1 LLKKHS
7 TKKPG
12 AKLRG
17 ADVHHK
23 YAIAFA
29 NQYITGGVFS
39 NQQSKKKTRGRVGSF
54 RCTHRLL
61 LRFRWFTVEFT

>member
-1 LLKKHS
+1 LLKKHF

-29 NQYITGGVFS
+29 NQYWGRVFKS
-39 NQQSKKKTRGRVGSF
+39 TKQKKKARGRVGSF
-54 RCTHRLL
+54 RCTHRLI